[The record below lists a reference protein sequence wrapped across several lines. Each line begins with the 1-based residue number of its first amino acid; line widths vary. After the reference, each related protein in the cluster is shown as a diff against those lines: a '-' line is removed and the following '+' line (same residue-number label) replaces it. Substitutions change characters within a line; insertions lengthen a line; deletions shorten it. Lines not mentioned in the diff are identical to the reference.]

1 MYQGGYMIESI
12 SVSDLKLLGDI
23 NIIDIR
29 SIEKYNSKH
38 ILNAKNIPME
48 QLLINP
54 GRYMNKYETYYIY
67 CQKGIQSR
75 KLCQILKN
83 NGYNAINITGGYE
96 AWILNE

>member
-1 MYQGGYMIESI
+1 MINNI
-12 SVSDLKLLGDI
+12 SVSELKMLG
-23 NIIDIR
+23 NVNLIDIR

-38 ILNAKNIPME
+38 IMNAINIPME

-54 GRYMNKYETYYIY
+54 SKYLNRHERYYIY

-75 KLCQILKN
+75 KLCQILTS
-83 NGYNAINITGGYE
+83 NGYNVTNITGGYE